1 MAIEQPETARAGAPS
16 DGVLA
21 TLRRIAAQAL
31 ELLQLR
37 VELLSTE
44 LEAEKLRLL
53 SAVLRGLAAVL
64 LAIVGV
70 AMLSIGLVGALPER
84 LRWLG
89 ALGLGALYIGAALW
103 FWQSARTRLSRPG
116 GAFAATAAELARDR
130 EALGS

>member
-1 MAIEQPETARAGAPS
+1 MEQPEATAGTPP
-16 DGVLA
+16 DGVMA
-21 TLRRIAAQAL
+21 TLRRMAAQVL
-31 ELLQLR
+31 ELLQSR

-53 SAVLRGLAAVL
+53 SALLRGLAAVL

-70 AMLSIGLVGALPER
+70 AMLSIGLVAVLPDQ
-84 LRWLG
+84 LRGFG
-89 ALGLGALYIGAALW
+89 ALGLGALYLGGALW
-103 FWQSARTRLSRPG
+103 FWHSARARLIRPG